1 MAGTGIQELLK
12 SNICFEMMFDL
23 NPDAAIVTRLSDGLI
38 EGVNDGFIAMFQ
50 YSREEAIG
58 NRTLELGLYANPM
71 DRKKMVALLSERQS
85 FKGEEAI
92 FRRKDGTNF
101 NGILSAKTIAFSDE
115 FFIFSSIRDITAQK
129 KMEDALKQSE
139 RNYRTL
145 TENITDVVWTADLD
159 LQTTFMSPSIE
170 KLLGETPEAH
180 MKRRLYEKFPP
191 QSINLLYQTL
201 QEELEKEE
209 DPTVDKNRSRTL
221 ELEQYKADGSV
232 LWVCMRVS
240 FLRDEAG
247 KAIGIL
253 GTSSNITE
261 RKLTQDKLSE
271 SEERFEFLFNKVPL
285 GYQSLDA
292 DGCFLDVNQQWLDT
306 LGYARE
312 EVIGK
317 WFGDFLTPAHQD
329 VFRQRFP
336 VFKSKGQ
343 SRNEYEMIHKDGRS
357 LFISFEGRI
366 GYDETGEFKQT
377 HCVLQDITE
386 QRYTELALRESE
398 ERHKLLF
405 QYSGVAIEYY
415 SPDGVVLSYNNKAAV
430 NMGVKGGDLLGNSL
444 YMIFSKDVADLYM
457 NRIREALTSSRPQEY
472 EDHIH
477 LFSGP
482 KWFSRTYSRIM
493 DPKNQITGVQVVSLD
508 ITDRRL
514 TEEALR
520 ESQAILMTAFET
532 SQAGIAIADA
542 PDGKLRYVN
551 KAGLLIRGKTHDEI
565 VQDVDASKYVR
576 SWNMYHLDGT
586 PYKTDEVPLTRAVK
600 FGETCSEE
608 FIIRRDN
615 LESRFVLANAAP
627 IKDKDDNVV
636 AGIVVFID
644 ITDRKNAENSLVFLS
659 YHDYLT
665 GLYNRRYFED
675 AKTKLD
681 SDENLPLSVLIV
693 DINGIRLINDAFG
706 HSEGDKV
713 IKEITE
719 IMQENC
725 RKQDVLARTGGDEFT
740 LLMPKTEHAEAYT
753 TLTDILRKCE
763 AYNKTLRSRGY
774 DISLSIGYDTKS
786 APEENIDKV
795 LKTAEDYMHKRKLL
809 NRRSSYSSLLSSIM
823 ATMYERSQETEEH
836 AERIAELSRMM
847 GKQFNLPQKSLDEL
861 ELFSMLHDIGKVGID
876 DRILNKPEELTSGE
890 WVDMRKHPESGF
902 RIAMSS
908 AELQSIGEYILTHH
922 ERWDGTG
929 YPQGLK
935 GEEIPLLSRILA
947 VADAYDAMTEDRVY
961 RKAMSKE
968 AAIEEIKKGAG
979 KQFDPHVVKVFLK
992 SMK

>member
-1 MAGTGIQELLK
+1 MEENGIRDLLK
-12 SNICFEMMFDL
+12 SNTCFELMFNL
-23 NPDAAIVTRLSDGLI
+23 NPDASIVTRLSDGLI
-38 EGVNDGFIAMFQ
+38 EYVNDGFVEMFQ

-58 NRTLELGLYANPM
+58 SRTPELGLYAIPQ
-71 DRKKMVALLSERQS
+71 DRKKIVALLTEHRS
-85 FKGEEAI
+85 FDNEEI
-92 FRRKDGTNF
+92 LFRRKDGTKL
-101 NGILSAKTIAFSDE
+101 NGILSARTLSLNDE
-115 FFIFSSIRDITAQK
+115 LYLFSSIRDLTAQK
-129 KMEDALKQSE
+129 NIANALKQSE

-170 KLLGETPEAH
+170 KLLGESAETH

-191 QSINLLYQTL
+191 LSINLLYQTL

-209 DPTVDKNRSRTL
+209 DPNVDKNRSRTL
-221 ELEQYKADGSV
+221 ELEQYKADGTV
-232 LWVCMRVS
+232 IWVCMHVS
-240 FLRDEAG
+240 FLRDEDG
-247 KAIGIL
+247 KPNGIL

-261 RKLTQDKLSE
+261 RKLTQDKLCE

-306 LGYARE
+306 LGYSRE

-317 WFGDFLTPAHQD
+317 WFGDFLTPEHQD

-336 VFKSKGQ
+336 IFKAKGQ
-343 SRNEYEMIHKDGRS
+343 SRNEYEMLHKDGRS
-357 LFISFEGRI
+357 LFISFEGKI

-386 QRYTELALRESE
+386 QRHTELALRESE

-415 SPDGVVLSYNNKAAV
+415 SPEGIVLSYNNKAAI
-430 NMGVKGGDLLGNSL
+430 NMGVKGGALLGKSL
-444 YMIFSKDVADLYM
+444 YGIFSKDVADLYM
-457 NRIREALTSSRPQEY
+457 HRIREALTGNRPQEY
-472 EDHIH
+472 EDYIQ

-493 DPKNQITGVQVVSLD
+493 DPKNEITGVQIVSLD

-551 KAGLLIRGKTHDEI
+551 KAGLLIRGKSHDDI
-565 VQDVDASKYVR
+565 VQDIDSSKYVR
-576 SWNMYHLDGT
+576 SWNMFHLDGS
-586 PYKTDEVPLTRAVK
+586 PYKADEVPLTRAVK
-600 FGETCSEE
+600 LGETCSEE

-615 LESRFVLANAAP
+615 LENRYVLANAAP
-627 IKDKDDNVV
+627 IKDTDDKVV

-681 SDENLPLSVLIV
+681 SEENLPLSVLIV

-719 IMQENC
+719 IMQEHC
-725 RKQDVLARTGGDEFT
+725 RKHDVLARTGGDEFT
-740 LLMPKTEHAEAYT
+740 MLMPKTEHAEAYT

-786 APEENIDKV
+786 APDENIDKV

-876 DRILNKPEELTSGE
+876 DRILNKPEDLTSSE

-961 RKAMSKE
+961 RKAMTKE
-968 AAIEEIKKGAG
+968 AAIEEIRKGSG

-992 SMK
+992 NMK